1 MPFVIEDFDMER
13 YVHVDAL
20 VANFQGVFLNT
31 VRLAELQNGIKFAK
45 GQEIKMVDFKLDC
58 RLKKYVKFICHAW
71 DK

>member
-31 VRLAELQNGIKFAK
+31 VRLAELQNGIKK
-45 GQEIKMVDFKLDC
+45 GQERWWIFL
-58 RLKKYVKFICHAW
+58 LVKSNDTLFLGAF
-71 DK
+71 D